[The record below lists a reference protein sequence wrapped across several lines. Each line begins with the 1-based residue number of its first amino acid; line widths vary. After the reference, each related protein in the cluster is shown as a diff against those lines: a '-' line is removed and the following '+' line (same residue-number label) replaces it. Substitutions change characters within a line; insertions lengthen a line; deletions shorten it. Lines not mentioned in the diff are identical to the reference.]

1 MRMYVDPKVLEEI
14 GSENAVIVA
23 NHHYGLFHYIRRW
36 LKTKK
41 QNFLIVFV
49 LLCGLSAK
57 DRGATENPVS
67 DLELNLSKT
76 ATKVIKFY

>member
-36 LKTKK
+36 LKTK
-41 QNFLIVFV
+41 NFLIVFG
-49 LLCGLSAK
+49 LLFIERSGQA
-57 DRGATENPVS
+57 VS
-67 DLELNLSKT
+67 SLFEILSKFLLVVDVVT
-76 ATKVIKFY
+76 DSIMAK